1 VYVSRVS
8 VAQQWKRIG
17 SELPE
22 GWVRVDLHLKLANR
36 EAANDAAAALA
47 PAGPYRA
54 APTILRFTVARDG
67 SALGPE
73 NATRLLS
80 RIPRGALTAVD
91 SFAAARPVPVETT
104 PPLAVAWDGAV
115 AGLPAD
121 WSDAFLEVQLGST
134 DFVEKAAVLCIQAN
148 PRRVGTSAAFRFR
161 AARKAGYGIAPGMA
175 RRCFERCDD
184 AGITGTIA
192 VLRVLSD
199 TDHVG
204 TQGPSWIL
212 DGQTI

>member
-1 VYVSRVS
+1 MS
-8 VAQQWKRIG
+8 VAEQWKRLG
-17 SELPE
+17 SELPG
-22 GWVRVDLHLKLANR
+22 GWTRVDLHLKLPNR
-36 EAANDAAAALA
+36 DAANDAAAALA

-54 APTILRFTVARDG
+54 GPTVIRFAVARDG
-67 SALGPE
+67 SGLGPD

-80 RIPRGALTAVD
+80 RIPRGSLTAVD
-91 SFAAARPVPVETT
+91 SHTDARPVPAQTT
-104 PPLAVAWDGAV
+104 PPLASAWDRAISE
-115 AGLPAD
+115 LPAD
-121 WSDAFLEVQLGST
+121 WSDAFVELQLTST
-134 DFVEKAAVLCIQAN
+134 DFVERASVLCIQAN
-148 PRRVGTSAAFRFR
+148 PRRDGNRAALRFR

-175 RRCFERCDD
+175 RRCLERCD
-184 AGITGTIA
+184 AAAITGTIV

>member
-1 VYVSRVS
+1 MS
-8 VAQQWKRIG
+8 VAEQWKRIG
-17 SELPE
+17 SELPD
-22 GWVRVDLHLKLANR
+22 GWSRVDLHLKLPSRA
-36 EAANDAAAALA
+36 AANDAAAALA

-54 APTILRFTVARDG
+54 GPTVIRFTVARDG
-67 SALGPE
+67 HGLGPD

-80 RIPRGALTAVD
+80 RIPRGSLTAVD
-91 SFAAARPVPVETT
+91 SYEAARSAPVETT
-104 PPLAVAWDGAV
+104 PPLAVAWDRAI
-115 AGLPAD
+115 AELPAD
-121 WSDAFLEVQLGST
+121 WSDAFLELQLEST
-134 DFVEKAAVLCIQAN
+134 DFVEKTAVLCIQAN
-148 PRRVGTSAAFRFR
+148 PRRVGNRAALRFR
-161 AARKAGYGIAPGMA
+161 AARKAGYGIAPSMA
-175 RRCFERCDD
+175 RRCFERCDA

>member
-1 VYVSRVS
+1 MS
-8 VAQQWKRIG
+8 VAQEWKRIG

-22 GWVRVDLHLKLANR
+22 GWVRVDLHLKLPSR
-36 EAANDAAAALA
+36 DAANEAAAALA
-47 PAGPYRA
+47 PAGPYRS

-67 SALGPE
+67 SGLGPE
-73 NATRLLS
+73 NAARLLA
-80 RIPRGALTAVD
+80 RIPRGSLTAVD
-91 SFAAARPVPVETT
+91 SFVAARPAPVETT
-104 PPLAVAWDGAV
+104 PPLAVAWDRAI
-115 AGLPAD
+115 AELPAD
-121 WSDAFLEVQLGST
+121 WSDAFLELQLEST

-148 PRRVGTSAAFRFR
+148 PRRVGESAALRFR

-175 RRCFERCDD
+175 RRCFERCDE
-184 AGITGTIA
+184 ARITGTIA

-199 TDHVG
+199 TDHVH

>member
-1 VYVSRVS
+1 
-8 VAQQWKRIG
+8 
-17 SELPE
+17 LPE
-22 GWVRVDLHLKLANR
+22 GWVRVDLHLKLPSR
-36 EAANDAAAALA
+36 EAANQAAAALA
-47 PAGPYRA
+47 PAGPYRS
-54 APTILRFTVARDG
+54 APTVLRFAVARDG
-67 SALGPE
+67 SGLGPE

-91 SFAAARPVPVETT
+91 SFAAARPAPVETT
-104 PPLAVAWDGAV
+104 PPLAVAWDRAL
-115 AGLPAD
+115 AELPAD
-121 WSDAFLEVQLGST
+121 WSDAFLELRLEST

-148 PRRVGTSAAFRFR
+148 PRRVGTSATLRFR
-161 AARKAGYGIAPGMA
+161 AARKAGYGIATSMA
-175 RRCFERCDD
+175 RRCFERCDA

-199 TDHVG
+199 TDHVH